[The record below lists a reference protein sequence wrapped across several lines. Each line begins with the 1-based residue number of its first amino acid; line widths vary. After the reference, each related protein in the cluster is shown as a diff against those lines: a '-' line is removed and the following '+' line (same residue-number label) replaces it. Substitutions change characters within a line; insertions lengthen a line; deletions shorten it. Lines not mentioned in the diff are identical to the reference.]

1 MFSIF
6 YHFFVKCFDL
16 HIPSASSARLSWLY
30 PCSFPLGNRRIPHT
44 CLSQRYFPRD
54 LGFLKM
60 FKSLP
65 CPQRVQTFRLCFQ
78 LCTTSEQTR
87 PPKDDS
93 LTEKGS
99 LQSLVRNGSIGI
111 WGATKKATLGLSHL
125 SLTLPW
131 RRLNG
136 GQRNRFG
143 LGTSKGAPVH
153 LHTDGP

>member
-1 MFSIF
+1 MIYIWRYLHMFSIF

-78 LCTTSEQTR
+78 LCTTSEQTS
-87 PPKDDS
+87 PPNDDS

-111 WGATKKATLGLSHL
+111 WGKAWQPLRKRPLDFPFFPLPFLG
-125 SLTLPW
+125 
-131 RRLNG
+131 
-136 GQRNRFG
+136 
-143 LGTSKGAPVH
+143 A
-153 LHTDGP
+153 D